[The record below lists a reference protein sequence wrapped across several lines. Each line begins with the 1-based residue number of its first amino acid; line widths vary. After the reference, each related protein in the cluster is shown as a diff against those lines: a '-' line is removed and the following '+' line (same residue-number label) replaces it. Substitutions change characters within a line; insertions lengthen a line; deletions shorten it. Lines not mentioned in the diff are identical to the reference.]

1 MREIKQSLFFS
12 IIGFIIICV
21 CGVKEFWLGKIIYY
35 NTLMSE
41 IGGMIVNKHILLNSN
56 NKDVNYYIC
65 FLGSF
70 FFFVGLGDLFT
81 DNDNICLAL
90 NHTM

>member
-1 MREIKQSLFFS
+1 
-12 IIGFIIICV
+12 
-21 CGVKEFWLGKIIYY
+21 
-35 NTLMSE
+35 MSE
-41 IGGMIVNKHILLNSN
+41 IEGMIVNKHILLNSN

-70 FFFVGLGDLFT
+70 FFVGLGDLFT
-81 DNDNICLAL
+81 DDDNICLAL

>member
-1 MREIKQSLFFS
+1 
-12 IIGFIIICV
+12 
-21 CGVKEFWLGKIIYY
+21 
-35 NTLMSE
+35 MSE

-81 DNDNICLAL
+81 DDDNICLAL
-90 NHTM
+90 NYTM